1 MDRPL
6 VVPRIV
12 FIGLMVMVF
21 GAVLAAWAYYYET
34 QVLSTGGDL
43 PLFNLFADAFKVGLG
58 AFIGVLS
65 QWASRV
71 FGEGEKGARPE
82 SYGRPQA
89 NGGSAQAAS
98 GGSQDGASVATT
110 AQVPGDRPGD
120 VNE

>member
-12 FIGLMVMVF
+12 FVGLMVMVF

-34 QVLSTGGDL
+34 QVLANGGDL

-71 FGEGEKGARPE
+71 FGEGEKGTRPE
-82 SYGRPQA
+82 SAAKPQA
-89 NGGSAQAAS
+89 NGGSAKAAS
-98 GGSQDGASVATT
+98 SGSQDGAPVATT
-110 AQVPGDRPGD
+110 AQIPGDRPGD
-120 VNE
+120 LHE

>member
-1 MDRPL
+1 MAKPL

-12 FIGLMVMVF
+12 FVGLMVMVF

-34 QVLSTGGDL
+34 QVLPDGGDL

-71 FGEGEKGARPE
+71 FAEPE
-82 SYGRPQA
+82 DGWR
-89 NGGSAQAAS
+89 SAQPLAGD
-98 GGSQDGASVATT
+98 GGQPKTAGASQDGAPARSANP
-110 AQVPGDRPGD
+110 APADQPGD
-120 VNE
+120 VYE